1 MPKGAHE
8 ASGRPAGHDRYRRV
22 LGALLAVGLVVCV
35 AIGAVR
41 AHKESQSR
49 RVEIA
54 LDYTDFAALARA
66 YGYNPE
72 QFLIALRRAGLTS
85 LAIPEE
91 LGSSIDSGRSA
102 ILVTGQSLID
112 QARLGSVSDPTL
124 AALARGGGLQADELY
139 LVIFDPAAVSRYQI
153 AIRQHFGPGAARV
166 LRAAGPTILAIH
178 SQIDYF
184 NALGF
189 GFPADAVA
197 VARRTGLL
205 LEPRLQN
212 DDHYT
217 PADIDRL
224 LGQFQGHVRA
234 STVIFFGSRNEV
246 LGYPEHLADTA
257 AALQKYGLNFGFIE
271 VYEKNQIQK
280 GSEGLARLIIGRTT
294 RVQAISKAEQD
305 KLKFPAVVARYL
317 LGVNE
322 RNVRVVYLRPWA
334 HPEGTLTVEGANI
347 ELVRQIADGL
357 HARGFTLGRAT
368 PVPDF
373 AIPWPV
379 LALALLAVPA
389 GFLLLID
396 LCGWNLRRFAW
407 VAFAVTYLLVLAGAL
422 VGHELLA
429 RKLLALVGAIEF
441 ATLAVVVL
449 APAFAGPAPKSLGP
463 TLLAGLRTVALAGGV
478 ALGGAAVVVGLLS
491 VPLLMEEIERFTGVK
506 AVILLPPLL
515 ALGLYLYTGAF
526 GTAPLGLWS
535 SLREPIR
542 VYQFGVGLLLLIAGV
557 LYISRSGNASE
568 IAPSAFELSLRHGLT
583 ALLGVRPRTKEFLVG
598 FPLMMLLP
606 ALPLVYRRAVGWLF
620 ALGIAIGTAD
630 IIDTFSHLHTPLL
643 VSLIRLLNGAVLGC
657 VIGAIAVL
665 ILRAVV
671 ARRPRAAEA
680 PSAR

>member
-1 MPKGAHE
+1 
-8 ASGRPAGHDRYRRV
+8 
-22 LGALLAVGLVVCV
+22 
-35 AIGAVR
+35 
-41 AHKESQSR
+41 
-49 RVEIA
+49 
-54 LDYTDFAALARA
+54 
-66 YGYNPE
+66 
-72 QFLIALRRAGLTS
+72 
-85 LAIPEE
+85 
-91 LGSSIDSGRSA
+91 
-102 ILVTGQSLID
+102 
-112 QARLGSVSDPTL
+112 
-124 AALARGGGLQADELY
+124 
-139 LVIFDPAAVSRYQI
+139 
-153 AIRQHFGPGAARV
+153 
-166 LRAAGPTILAIH
+166 
-178 SQIDYF
+178 
-184 NALGF
+184 
-189 GFPADAVA
+189 
-197 VARRTGLL
+197 
-205 LEPRLQN
+205 
-212 DDHYT
+212 
-217 PADIDRL
+217 
-224 LGQFQGHVRA
+224 
-234 STVIFFGSRNEV
+234 
-246 LGYPEHLADTA
+246 
-257 AALQKYGLNFGFIE
+257 
-271 VYEKNQIQK
+271 
-280 GSEGLARLIIGRTT
+280 
-294 RVQAISKAEQD
+294 
-305 KLKFPAVVARYL
+305 
-317 LGVNE
+317 
-322 RNVRVVYLRPWA
+322 
-334 HPEGTLTVEGANI
+334 
-347 ELVRQIADGL
+347 